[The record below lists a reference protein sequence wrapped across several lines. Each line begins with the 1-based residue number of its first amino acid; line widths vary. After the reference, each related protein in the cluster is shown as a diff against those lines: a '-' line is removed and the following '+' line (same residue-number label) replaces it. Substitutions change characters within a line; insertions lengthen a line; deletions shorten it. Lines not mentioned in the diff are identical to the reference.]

1 MTWTHLVCNVFG
13 ARRGFVRTACLSISL
28 IASIGDRALA
38 LEFTQSA
45 NVYISK
51 NFTVEDGLSSNHV
64 NAIVQTRDGFLWV
77 GTEEGL
83 FRFDGRHFAPVVF
96 LPQASPVSV
105 NTLAEAPDGTLWV
118 GTKAGLARIQ
128 SGGMSEPGHTTSAL
142 FHPDSGDGDSIQC
155 LHFSRNGTLFVGTMT
170 GLYRFDQDKFSAI
183 IPKLW
188 TSRIEE
194 ASNGHLL
201 VITSKGFMEWDGTQV
216 LQHPEVSARL
226 GVRQNEIFHVF
237 EDHAGTIWYCT
248 VFGVTRQLGTAIE
261 RLKPV
266 AAVFRVTE
274 DAQGAVWFSQSGG
287 LYRATKSGQELIA
300 PNMGA
305 ALPTFLCF
313 DRNGD
318 VWAGTKGTG
327 LFRFK
332 KQAVKMF
339 TAADGLPLGLPR
351 AVLAASDGKL
361 WVGSDCGGLSW
372 FDGRRFHS
380 YSEKQ
385 GLTNSCVFSLA
396 EDRNHDIL
404 IGTFGGGIFRFREGR
419 FTAFFKEDKLTN
431 KVAVAILPAS
441 DGSLWIPY
449 SGGLRHILD
458 GQVREFTTADG
469 ISSNNVLSAYE
480 DRRGGIWVETTGGID
495 RLEKDRFVA
504 VSKTNN
510 ASIGAGRFGFGEDQ
524 RGELFAFGP
533 FGGTFRVRET
543 GVVRLDV
550 APKITGMLKTRD
562 ALWFCGDGIYW
573 AAPDS
578 LEKWEK
584 HSDAP
589 PDYTRFDRADGMNSA
604 ECSGGYR
611 NMAMTKDGR
620 VWVATEQGV
629 AMLESSTPP
638 HRSEKPAIY
647 MERIVIGKTP
657 QAVGREL
664 VVPPGSNH
672 IELHFDAIELTSPE
686 RVRFQYRLDDVDREW
701 LDADAAVTATYTGLP
716 AGTHEFHV
724 RASNADGVWDR
735 TGIVYKITQQPYFYQ
750 TTWFR
755 LSCVAAFLALLSALY
770 RLRLRQVA
778 QQFNVRL
785 EERVNE
791 RTRIARELHD
801 TLLQSFHG
809 LMLQF
814 QAATN
819 LLSRGEAKQRFES
832 AIDQAAQAI
841 TEGRDAVQ
849 GLRSS
854 VIDPNDLAQAINTL
868 GKELASGA
876 TNPNGTEF
884 YVVVEG
890 ASRGL
895 RPILRDEVYRI
906 AGEAVR
912 NAFKHAHAQK
922 IEVEIRYD
930 DRQLR
935 LRVRDDGKGIDPKV
949 LSKDGQPGHYGLR
962 GMRERAKLMGG
973 KLAVW
978 SELNSGTELE
988 LSIPA
993 SRAYETPVRR
1003 RSWLVEKL
1011 AGKDTEAKS

>member
-1 MTWTHLVCNVFG
+1 MTWTHLVCNVFV
-13 ARRGFVRTACLSISL
+13 ARRGFVRTACLGIGL
-28 IASIGDRALA
+28 IASIADRALA
-38 LEFTQSA
+38 LELTQAA
-45 NVYISK
+45 NIYIGK
-51 NFTVEDGLSSNHV
+51 NFTVEDGLLSNRV

-83 FRFDGRHFAPVVF
+83 LRFDGRHFAPVVF

-105 NTLAEAPDGTLWV
+105 STLAEAPDGALWV
-118 GTKAGLARIQ
+118 GTRAGLARIQ
-128 SGGMSEPGHTTSAL
+128 SGGMSEPGRTISAL
-142 FHPDSGDGDSIQC
+142 YHLDSGEGDSIQC
-155 LHFSRNGTLFVGTMT
+155 LHFSRTGTLFVGTMT
-170 GLYRFDQDKFSAI
+170 GLYRFDHDKFSVV

-216 LQHPEVSARL
+216 IQHPEVSARL

-248 VFGVTRQLGTAIE
+248 VAGLARQVGASIE

-266 AAVFRVTE
+266 AAVFRVNE
-274 DAQGAVWFSQSGG
+274 DPQGTVWFSQSGG
-287 LYRATKSGQELIA
+287 LYRATKSGRELIA
-300 PNMGA
+300 SNFGP
-305 ALPTFLCF
+305 ALPTYLCF
-313 DRNGD
+313 DHNGD

-332 KQAVKMF
+332 RRAVKMF
-339 TAADGLPLGLPR
+339 TAADGLPLGIPR

-380 YSEKQ
+380 YSERD

-396 EDRNHDIL
+396 EDRNRDIL

-419 FTAFFKEDKLTN
+419 FTVFLKEDKMTN

-449 SGGLRHILD
+449 SDGLRRILD

-469 ISSNNVLSAYE
+469 ISSNNVLSVYA
-480 DRRGGIWVETTGGID
+480 DRRGVIWVETTGGID

-510 ASIGAGRFGFGEDQ
+510 ASVGAGRFGFGEDQ

-533 FGGTFRVRET
+533 FSGTFHVQET
-543 GVVRLDV
+543 RVVRLDV
-550 APKITGMLKTRD
+550 APKITAMLRSRD
-562 ALWFCGDGIYW
+562 ALWFCGDGIYR

-578 LEKWEK
+578 LEKWEN
-584 HSDAP
+584 HPDAP

-604 ECSGGYR
+604 ECSGGFG
-611 NMAMTKDGR
+611 NMAMTNDGR

-638 HRSEKPAIY
+638 HRSQMPAIY
-647 MERIVIGKTP
+647 MERIVVGKMP
-657 QAVGREL
+657 QPVDREL
-664 VVPPGSNH
+664 VVPPGSHH

-701 LDADAAVTATYTGLP
+701 LDADAAVTANYTGLP
-716 AGTHEFHV
+716 VGTHKFHV
-724 RASNADGVWDR
+724 RACNADGVWDR
-735 TGIVYKITQQPYFYQ
+735 IGIVYKITQQPYFYQ
-750 TTWFR
+750 TAWFR
-755 LSCVAAFLALLSALY
+755 LSCVTAFLALLSALY
-770 RLRLRQVA
+770 RLRLLQVA
-778 QQFNVRL
+778 QQFNMRL

-819 LLSRGEAKQRFES
+819 LLSPGEAKQRFQS

-854 VIDPNDLAQAINTL
+854 TVVPNDLAQTIDAL
-868 GKELASGA
+868 GKELASGE
-876 TNPNGTEF
+876 TNPNGAEF
-884 YVVVEG
+884 YVEVEG
-890 ASRGL
+890 TSRDL

-912 NAFKHAHAQK
+912 NAFTHAHAQK

-978 SELNSGTELE
+978 SELDSGSELE

-993 SRAYETPVRR
+993 SRAYETSVRR
-1003 RSWLVEKL
+1003 RSWLVKKL

>member
-1 MTWTHLVCNVFG
+1 VTWTHLVCTAFV
-13 ARRGFVRTACLSISL
+13 ARRGLVRTACCLGISL
-28 IASIGDRALA
+28 TASIAIADRALA
-38 LEFTQSA
+38 GELTQPA

-51 NFTVEDGLSSNHV
+51 NFTVEDGLLSNRV

-83 FRFDGRHFAPVVF
+83 LRFDGRHFAPVVF

-105 NTLAEAPDGTLWV
+105 STLAEAPDGALWV
-118 GTKAGLARIQ
+118 GTRAGLARIQ
-128 SGGMSEPGHTTSAL
+128 RGGMGEPGHTISVL
-142 FHPDSGDGDSIQC
+142 YHPDSGEGDSIQC
-155 LHFSRNGTLFVGTMT
+155 LHFSRTGTLFVGTMT
-170 GLYRFDQDKFSAI
+170 GLYRLDHDKFSVV

-216 LQHPEVSARL
+216 IQHPEVSARL

-248 VFGVTRQLGTAIE
+248 TAGLARQVGTSIA

-266 AAVFRVTE
+266 AAVFRVNE
-274 DAQGAVWFSQSGG
+274 DPQGTVWFSQSGG
-287 LYRATKSGQELIA
+287 LYRMTKSGRELMA
-300 PNMGA
+300 SN
-305 ALPTFLCF
+305 LVVTYLCF
-313 DRNGD
+313 DHNGD

-332 KQAVKMF
+332 RQAVKMF
-339 TAADGLPLGLPR
+339 TAADGLPLGVPR
-351 AVLAASDGKL
+351 AVLAATDGKV

-380 YSEKQ
+380 YSEKD

-419 FTAFFKEDKLTN
+419 FMAFLKEDKLTN
-431 KVAVAILPAS
+431 KVAIAILPAN

-449 SGGLRHILD
+449 SDGLRRIQD

-469 ISSNNVLSAYE
+469 LSSNNVLSAYE
-480 DRRGGIWVETTGGID
+480 DRRGVIWVETTGGID

-510 ASIGAGRFGFGEDQ
+510 ASIWAGRFGFGEDQ

-533 FGGTFRVRET
+533 FSGTLHVQET
-543 GVVRLDV
+543 RVVRLDV
-550 APKITGMLKTRD
+550 APKITGMLRSRD
-562 ALWFCGDGIYW
+562 ALWFCGDGIYR

-578 LEKWEK
+578 LEKWENQL
-584 HSDAP
+584 DAP

-604 ECSGGYR
+604 ECSGGFR
-611 NMAMTKDGR
+611 NMAMTNDGR

-638 HRSEKPAIY
+638 HRSQKPAIY
-647 MERIVIGKTP
+647 MERIVVGKTP
-657 QAVGREL
+657 QPVGREL
-664 VVPPGSNH
+664 VVPPGSHH

-701 LDADAAVTATYTGLP
+701 LDADAAVTAIYTELP

-750 TTWFR
+750 TTRFR
-755 LSCVAAFLALLSALY
+755 LLCVAVFLALISALY
-770 RLRLRQVA
+770 RLRLRQAA
-778 QQFNVRL
+778 QQFNMRL

-791 RTRIARELHD
+791 RTRIARDLHD

-809 LMLQF
+809 LLMRF

-819 LLSRGEAKQRFES
+819 LLPGRPEEARKTLES

-854 VIDPNDLAQAINTL
+854 TTVTNDLAGAITTL
-868 GKELASGA
+868 GQELASGES
-876 TNPNGTEF
+876 NPNAAEF
-884 YVVVEG
+884 HVEVEG
-890 ASRGL
+890 TTREL
-895 RPILRDEVYRI
+895 HPILRDEVYRI
-906 AGEAVR
+906 AGEALR
-912 NAFKHAHAQK
+912 NAFKHAQAQR

-930 DRQLR
+930 ERQLR
-935 LRVRDDGKGIDPKV
+935 VRVRDDGKGIDPKH
-949 LSKDGQPGHYGLR
+949 LNEDGRPGHYGLR
-962 GMRERAKLMGG
+962 GMRERAKAIGG
-973 KLAVW
+973 NLELW
-978 SELNSGTELE
+978 SNVESGTEIE
-988 LSIPA
+988 LTIPA
-993 SRAYETPVRR
+993 NTAY
-1003 RSWLVEKL
+1003 
-1011 AGKDTEAKS
+1011 AGTA

>member
-1 MTWTHLVCNVFG
+1 VTWTHLVCNAFV
-13 ARRGFVRTACLSISL
+13 ARRGLVRTACCLGISL
-28 IASIGDRALA
+28 IASIAIADRVLA
-38 LEFTQSA
+38 GELTQPA

-51 NFTVEDGLSSNHV
+51 NFTVEDGLLSNRV

-83 FRFDGRHFAPVVF
+83 LRFDGRHFAPVVF
-96 LPQASPVSV
+96 LPQASPVSIS
-105 NTLAEAPDGTLWV
+105 TLAEAPDGALWV
-118 GTKAGLARIQ
+118 GTRAGLARIQ
-128 SGGMSEPGHTTSAL
+128 SGGMSEPGHTISVL
-142 FHPDSGDGDSIQC
+142 YHPDSGEGDSIQC
-155 LHFSRNGTLFVGTMT
+155 LHFSRTGTLFVGTMT
-170 GLYRFDQDKFSAI
+170 GLYRLDHDKFSVV

-216 LQHPEVSARL
+216 IQHPEVSARL

-248 VFGVTRQLGTAIE
+248 TAGLARQVGTSIE

-266 AAVFRVTE
+266 VAVFRVNE
-274 DAQGAVWFSQSGG
+274 DPQGTVWFSQSGG
-287 LYRATKSGQELIA
+287 LYRATKSGRELIA
-300 PNMGA
+300 SN
-305 ALPTFLCF
+305 LVVTYLCF
-313 DRNGD
+313 DHNGD

-332 KQAVKMF
+332 RRAVKMF
-339 TAADGLPLGLPR
+339 TAADGLPLGVPR
-351 AVLAASDGKL
+351 AVLAATDGKV

-380 YSEKQ
+380 YSEKD

-419 FTAFFKEDKLTN
+419 FMAFLKEDKLTN
-431 KVAVAILPAS
+431 KVAIAILPAN

-449 SGGLRHILD
+449 SDGLRRIQD

-469 ISSNNVLSAYE
+469 LSSNNVLSAYE
-480 DRRGGIWVETTGGID
+480 DRRGVIWVETTGGID

-510 ASIGAGRFGFGEDQ
+510 ASIWAGRFGFGEDQ

-533 FGGTFRVRET
+533 FSGTLHVQET
-543 GVVRLDV
+543 RVVRLDV
-550 APKITGMLKTRD
+550 APKITGMLRSRD
-562 ALWFCGDGIYW
+562 ALWFCGDGIYR

-578 LEKWEK
+578 LEKWENQL
-584 HSDAP
+584 DAP

-604 ECSGGYR
+604 ECSGGFR
-611 NMAMTKDGR
+611 NMAMTNDGR

-638 HRSEKPAIY
+638 HRSQKPAIY
-647 MERIVIGKTP
+647 MERIVVGKTP
-657 QAVGREL
+657 QPVGREL
-664 VVPPGSNH
+664 VVPPGSHH

-701 LDADAAVTATYTGLP
+701 LDADAAVTAIYTELP

-724 RASNADGVWDR
+724 RASNVDGVWDR

-750 TTWFR
+750 TTRFR
-755 LSCVAAFLALLSALY
+755 LLCVAVFLALISALY

-778 QQFNVRL
+778 QQFNMRL

-791 RTRIARELHD
+791 RMRIARDLHD

-809 LMLQF
+809 LLLRF

-819 LLSRGEAKQRFES
+819 LLPGRPEEARKTLES

-841 TEGRDAVQ
+841 SEGRDAVQ

-854 VIDPNDLAQAINTL
+854 TTVTNDLASAITTL
-868 GKELASGA
+868 GQELASGES
-876 TNPNGTEF
+876 NPNAAEF
-884 YVVVEG
+884 HVEVEG
-890 ASRGL
+890 TTRDL
-895 RPILRDEVYRI
+895 HPILRDEVYRI
-906 AGEAVR
+906 AGEALR
-912 NAFKHAHAQK
+912 NAFKHAQAQR
-922 IEVEIRYD
+922 IEVEIWYD
-930 DRQLR
+930 ERQLR
-935 LRVRDDGKGIDPKV
+935 VRVRDDGKGIDPKH
-949 LSKDGQPGHYGLR
+949 LNEDGRPGHYGLR
-962 GMRERAKLMGG
+962 GMRERAKAIGG
-973 KLAVW
+973 KLEVW
-978 SELNSGTELE
+978 SNVESGTEIE
-988 LSIPA
+988 LTIPA
-993 SRAYETPVRR
+993 NTAY
-1003 RSWLVEKL
+1003 
-1011 AGKDTEAKS
+1011 AGTA

>member
-1 MTWTHLVCNVFG
+1 MTWTHFVCNAFV
-13 ARRGFVRTACLSISL
+13 ARRGLVRTACLGISL
-28 IASIGDRALA
+28 IACIDDRALA
-38 LEFTQSA
+38 LDLTQSA
-45 NVYISK
+45 NDYIGK
-51 NFTVEDGLSSNHV
+51 NFTVEDGLLSNRV

-83 FRFDGRHFAPVVF
+83 LRFDGRHFAPVMF

-105 NTLAEAPDGTLWV
+105 NTLAEAPDGALWV
-118 GTKAGLARIQ
+118 GTKRGLARIQ
-128 SGGMSEPGHTTSAL
+128 SGGMSDPGHTISDL
-142 FHPDSGDGDSIQC
+142 YHPDSGEGDSIQC
-155 LHFSRNGTLFVGTMT
+155 LHFSRTGTLFVGTMT
-170 GLYRFDQDKFSAI
+170 GLYRFDQDKFSVV

-216 LQHPEVSARL
+216 IQHPEVSASL
-226 GVRQNEIFHVF
+226 GVGQNEIFHVF
-237 EDHAGTIWYCT
+237 EDHAGTIWYCS
-248 VFGVTRQLGTAIE
+248 VAGLARQVGASIE

-266 AAVFRVTE
+266 AAVFRVNE
-274 DAQGAVWFSQSGG
+274 DPQGAVWFSQSGS
-287 LYRATKSGQELIA
+287 LYRVTNSGRELIA
-300 PNMGA
+300 SNMGA
-305 ALPTFLCF
+305 ALPTYLCF

-327 LFRFK
+327 LIRFK
-332 KQAVKMF
+332 RRAVRMF
-339 TAADGLPLGLPR
+339 TVADGLPLGVPR

-380 YSEKQ
+380 YSEKN
-385 GLTNSCVFSLA
+385 GLLNSCVYSLA
-396 EDRNHDIL
+396 EDRNRDIL

-419 FTAFFKEDKLTN
+419 FTAFLKEDKLTD
-431 KVAVAILPAS
+431 KIPVAILPAS
-441 DGSLWIPY
+441 NGSLWIPY
-449 SGGLRHILD
+449 SDGLRRIQD
-458 GQVREFTTADG
+458 GQVRNFTTLDG
-469 ISSNNVLSAYE
+469 ISSDNVLSVYE
-480 DRRGGIWVETTGGID
+480 DRRGVIWAETTGGID

-504 VSKTNN
+504 VSTTNN
-510 ASIGAGRFGFGEDQ
+510 TSIGAGRFGFGEDQ

-533 FGGTFRVRET
+533 FSGTFHVQET
-543 GVVRLDV
+543 RSVRLDV
-550 APKITGMLKTRD
+550 APKITGMLRSPD
-562 ALWFCGDGIYW
+562 ALWFCGDGIYR

-578 LEKWEK
+578 LEKWENNP
-584 HSDAP
+584 DAP
-589 PDYTRFDRADGMNSA
+589 PDYTRFDRADGMNTA

-611 NMAMTKDGR
+611 NMAMTKDGK

-629 AMLESSTPP
+629 AMLESSAPP
-638 HRSEKPAIY
+638 HSSEEPAIY
-647 MERIVIGKTP
+647 MEKIVVGKTP
-657 QAVGREL
+657 QPVGREL

-701 LDADAAVTATYTGLP
+701 LDADAAVTAVYTGLP
-716 AGTHEFHV
+716 VGTHEFHV
-724 RASNADGVWDR
+724 RACNADGVWDR
-735 TGIVYKITQQPYFYQ
+735 MGIAYKITQQPYFYQ

-755 LSCVAAFLALLSALY
+755 LSCVAAFLGLLWVLY
-770 RLRLRQVA
+770 RLRLRQMA
-778 QQFNVRL
+778 QQFHVRL

-819 LLSRGEAKQRFES
+819 LLSQGEAKQRFES

-854 VIDPNDLAQAINTL
+854 AVVPNDLAQAINTL
-868 GKELASGA
+868 GKELASGEM
-876 TNPNGTEF
+876 NPNGAEF
-884 YVVVEG
+884 YVEVEG
-890 ASRGL
+890 TSRDL

-912 NAFKHAHAQK
+912 NAFKHAQANK

-930 DRQLR
+930 DWQLR
-935 LRVRDDGKGIDPKV
+935 LRVRDDGKGIDPTV
-949 LSKDGQPGHYGLR
+949 LSKEGQPGHYGLR
-962 GMRERAKLMGG
+962 GIRERAKLMGG

-978 SELNSGTELE
+978 SELQSGTELE

-993 SRAYETPVRR
+993 SRAYETSVRR
-1003 RSWLVEKL
+1003 RSWLFEKL
-1011 AGKDTEAKS
+1011 AGKDTEAK